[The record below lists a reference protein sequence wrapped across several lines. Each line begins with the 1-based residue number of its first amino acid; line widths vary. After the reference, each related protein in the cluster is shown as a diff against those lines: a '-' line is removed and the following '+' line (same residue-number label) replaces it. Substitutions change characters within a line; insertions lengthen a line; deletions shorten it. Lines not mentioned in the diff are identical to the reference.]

1 MQSNRRSILFLRLL
15 LLLLLLLVAWSP
27 ASWWRGR
34 GWGATAVGVNWGTS
48 SSASHP
54 LPPSVVVPGLL
65 QANRVSRVKL
75 PDADPSVLVSLAG
88 SGIAVAIGVPNEM
101 LRSLSS
107 SKSAAVSWVHD
118 NVTRYVS
125 STGGGSVRI
134 EFIAVGDEAFLLSYG
149 QTFQPHVVGAAMN
162 IQRALTAANLANTV
176 KVIVPCSSDVY
187 QSESN
192 LPSKGHFRPDLNKT
206 IIELLSFLDKHGSP
220 FVVDINPFLTF
231 QQKKNL
237 SLDFVLFQTNSHALS
252 DGPNKYRNH
261 FDMSIDTLVSALSK
275 VGYAE
280 MDIIVGKIG
289 WPTDGAMNA
298 TPAVAQIFMQG
309 LIDHL
314 QSKAGTPLRPKR
326 PPRETY
332 IFSLL
337 DEDQRSIKTGNYER
351 HWGIFTFDGQAK
363 FNVDLGQGSKALAS
377 AHDVDYLAQ
386 KWCVVNNN
394 KDISNVSGSAS
405 EACSAADCSALS
417 PGGSCSG
424 IGWPGNVSYAFNNY
438 FQLHDQSAD
447 SCDFG
452 GLGLITTVDPSVGDC
467 RYTIAL
473 RTSFSTSIHQTLV
486 ARWSM
491 MIQGG
496 TFFAFLLLFVWC

>member
-1 MQSNRRSILFLRLL
+1 MRSNRCSILFLRLL

-27 ASWWRGR
+27 PSRWRGR
-34 GWGATAVGVNWGTS
+34 GWGATAVSVNWGTS
-48 SSASHP
+48 SSSSHP
-54 LPPSVVVPGLL
+54 LPPTVVVPGLL
-65 QANRVSRVKL
+65 QANRVARVKL
-75 PDADPSVLVSLAG
+75 PDADPSVLAALAG

-134 EFIAVGDEAFLLSYG
+134 D
-149 QTFQPHVVGAAMN
+149 
-162 IQRALTAANLANTV
+162 
-176 KVIVPCSSDVY
+176 SDVY

-206 IIELLSFLDKHGSP
+206 MIELLSFLDKHGSP

-237 SLDFVLFQTNSHALS
+237 SLDFVLFQTNSHPLS

-309 LIDHL
+309 LVDRL

-363 FNVDLGQGSKALAS
+363 YNVDLGQGSKALAS

-394 KDISNVSGSAS
+394 KDISNVSSSAS

-424 IGWPGNVSYAFNNY
+424 IGWPGNVSYAFNSY
-438 FQLHDQSAD
+438 FQLRDQSAD

-452 GLGLITTVDPSVGDC
+452 GLGLITTVDPSIDDC
-467 RYTIAL
+467 RYSIAL
-473 RTSFSTSIHQTLV
+473 RTSFSTSIRQRLV

-491 MIQGG
+491 MVQGG
-496 TFFAFLLLFVWC
+496 TVFAFLLAFVWC